1 MIWGLKQLKTTTLAV
16 ESFIVINKNE
26 KEKIRQNHTIFMK
39 IARDFDLEK
48 DSFITDFGKKIL
60 QVLNIKFK

>member
-26 KEKIRQNHTIFMK
+26 KEKIRQNHIIFMK
-39 IARDFDLEK
+39 IARVFDL
-48 DSFITDFGKKIL
+48 
-60 QVLNIKFK
+60 